1 VVVRTR
7 DCLSLSSRS
16 LAMRMAKVGS
26 KKAVG
31 STLRSEHGNQ
41 QLDNSIWWIDWCEL
55 LMGKRAG

>member
-1 VVVRTR
+1 
-7 DCLSLSSRS
+7 
-16 LAMRMAKVGS
+16 MRMAKVGS